1 MVRRASSSVNPWW
14 TGGVVLL
21 VLAAICG
28 GWLLY
33 RTVSDPFRTLTPLDV
48 TAYLENA
55 NSLRGN
61 VYKVT
66 GTIATQLAWSPQT
79 GRLYSV
85 EVNDHNDMLALLLP
99 ANFNSLNMQVGQRY
113 FFKIEVGDKGI
124 LQVRELR
131 KV

>member
-1 MVRRASSSVNPWW
+1 
-14 TGGVVLL
+14 LL

-33 RTVSDPFRTLTPLDV
+33 RTVSDPFRTLTPLDAG
-48 TAYLENA
+48 AYLENA

-66 GTIATQLAWSPQT
+66 GTVESQLAWSPQT
-79 GRLYSV
+79 GRLYAV
-85 EVNDHNDMLALLLP
+85 GLNGGNDVVALLVP
-99 ANFNSLNMQVGQRY
+99 AAFNSRNMQVGQRY
-113 FFKIEVGDKGI
+113 FFEIEIGEKGV
-124 LQVRELR
+124 LHVRDLR